1 MTIVFHYTVETNKS
15 MKEAIKSLETNLKDD
30 KFGVLWQFNIQETL
44 QKKGFDFN
52 QPYQVLEVCNPAEA
66 KRVLSEN
73 QLVGYFLPCK
83 IVVYHDMETE
93 KVKIGMPKPT
103 ALIEMVNDESI
114 KEFAADIENRLIT
127 CIDQSV

>member
-1 MTIVFHYTVETNKS
+1 MFHYTVETNKS

-30 KFGVLWQFNIQETL
+30 KFGVLWQFDIQETL

-83 IVVYHDMETE
+83 IVVYHDKETE

-103 ALIEMVNDESI
+103 ALIEMVNDESL
-114 KEFAADIENRLIT
+114 KEFTADIENRLIT